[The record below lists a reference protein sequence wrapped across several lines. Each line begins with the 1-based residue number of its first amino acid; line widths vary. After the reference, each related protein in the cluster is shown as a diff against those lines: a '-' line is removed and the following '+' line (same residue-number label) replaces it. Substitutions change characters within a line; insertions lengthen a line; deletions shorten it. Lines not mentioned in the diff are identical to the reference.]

1 MTSRITSFTMQME
14 AKLNEEDNR
23 RFKKEYEGGQNAL
36 INFGRKKMNWNFKDE
51 FYPTPKGLAKKMCQY
66 LDGREERILE
76 PSAGKGDLIEAI
88 IERLEEKKDTYWR
101 ETTCIDF
108 CEKDEDLSG
117 IISSKYSEAAL
128 SKMIKARDELR
139 SKERF
144 WDNEVREYRNILTQ
158 AEKAQLMRLE
168 RRVRILSYIN
178 FQMVQEDFLEYN
190 TWKRFDA
197 IVMNPPFSEGAKH
210 LLKAISLMRFGGKIV
225 CLLNKETI
233 ANPYTNERKLLTKK
247 LEEFNAEIEFLPMEF
262 MSDDSERKT
271 SVEVALVKMT
281 IPEMASYKSQIL
293 EGLDKAREEKRADCE
308 ATEVS
313 TKVGWID
320 ALIEQCEYELEAG
333 IKLYG
338 EYKAILPYMCR
349 DYDKSTYSGNM
360 VTLKCGDRDFEP
372 NDFAHA
378 VRAKYWKKF
387 FSNKE
392 FERAL
397 TGNLTDTFNSIV
409 NEAADYEF
417 TKENVAKIIEK
428 MNVLMVTAREDT
440 ILKLFDKLSSEHSW
454 YPECSGNIHYYN
466 GWATNKAHKI
476 NDKKVILPINGF
488 SAFSGD
494 LDIYRINR
502 ELSDIE
508 KVLNYLAVGSEEKF
522 NYIDFNDAV
531 SYMVNTKITK
541 NIPCKYFSVTFYK
554 KGTCHITFR
563 EEAKVLIEKLNI
575 LGSQKKG
582 WLPPCY
588 GKKAYSDMT
597 EEEKAVIDEFQGKEE
612 YEKVLTKS
620 DYYLDGGSSF
630 DGVFALESA
639 S

>member
-1 MTSRITSFTMQME
+1 MV
-14 AKLNEEDNR
+14 N
-23 RFKKEYEGGQNAL
+23 FKKEYEGGQNAL

-51 FYPTPKGLAKKMCQY
+51 FYPTPKGLAKKMCEY
-66 LDGREERILE
+66 LDENDKDILE
-76 PSAGKGDLIEAI
+76 PTAGKGDLVEAI
-88 IERLEEKKDTYWR
+88 ISKFEESRYCYSRDENT
-101 ETTCIDF
+101 IDM
-108 CEKDEDLSG
+108 CEAD
-117 IISSKYSEAAL
+117 
-128 SKMIKARDELR
+128 DELR
-139 SKERF
+139 DVLSSRYSEEAKEKLRERKRNLSDKERF
-144 WDNEVREYRNILTQ
+144 WDEETRQYKNILTED
-158 AEKAQLMRLE
+158 EKEDLRKLE
-168 RRVRILSYIN
+168 RRCSVLSDTKFKVVAN
-178 FQMVQEDFLEYN
+178 DFLEYK
-190 TWKRFDA
+190 TWKKYDA
-197 IVMNPPFSEGAKH
+197 IVMNPPFSEGDKH
-210 LLKAISLMRFGGKIV
+210 LLKAISLMRFGGKII

-233 ANPYTNERKLLTKK
+233 ANPYTNSRKLLLKK
-247 LEEFNAEIEFLPMEF
+247 LEEYGAEIEYLPLEF
-262 MSDDSERKT
+262 VNAERKT
-271 SVEVALVKMT
+271 SVEVALIKMR
-281 IPEMASYKSQIL
+281 IPEDAGYRSQIL
-293 EGLDKAREEKRADCE
+293 DGLDKAREEAHADFE
-308 ATEVS
+308 AREVS
-313 TKVGWID
+313 TAVGWID

-333 IKLYG
+333 MRLYK

-349 DYDKSTYSGNM
+349 DYDRTHYSGDM
-360 VTLKCGDRDFEP
+360 LTLKCGDREFEP
-372 NDFAHA
+372 NTFART
-378 VRAKYWKKF
+378 VRSKYWHKF

-409 NEAADYEF
+409 NEAGEYEF
-417 TKENVAKIIEK
+417 TRENVTKVIEK
-428 MNVLMVTAREDT
+428 MNVLMSSAREDT

-531 SYMVNTKITK
+531 SYMVNTKTTK

-554 KGTCHITFR
+554 KGTCHLTFR

-588 GKKAYSDMT
+588 GKKVYSDMT
-597 EEEKAVIDEFQGKEE
+597 AEEKAVIDEFQGKED
-612 YEKVLTKS
+612 YERVLSKS
-620 DYYLDGGSSF
+620 DYYLDGGYGF
-630 DGVFALESA
+630 DGVFALESV

>member
-1 MTSRITSFTMQME
+1 MKEF
-14 AKLNEEDNR
+14 
-23 RFKKEYEGGQNAL
+23 FKEKEN
-36 INFGRKKMNWNFKDE
+36 
-51 FYPTPKGLAKKMCQY
+51 FYPTPKGLAEKMCQY

-88 IERLEEKKDTYWR
+88 IERLGAKNDTYWR
-101 ETTCIDF
+101 KTTYIDF
-108 CEKDEDLSG
+108 CEKDADLRG
-117 IISSKYSEAAL
+117 IISSKYSETAL
-128 SKMIKARDELR
+128 NEMKRSKDELR
-139 SKERF
+139 DKEMY
-144 WDNEVREYRNILTQ
+144 WDDEAKEYKNILTQ
-158 AEKAQLMRLE
+158 DEKIRLSRLE
-168 RRVRILSYIN
+168 RRTLTLSYTN

-190 TWKRFDA
+190 TWKRYDV
-197 IVMNPPFSEGAKH
+197 IVMNPPFAEGAKH

-281 IPEMASYKSQIL
+281 IPEMASYKSHIL

-387 FSNKE
+387 FSNEE
-392 FERAL
+392 FQRAL
-397 TGNLTDTFNSIV
+397 TSNLSSTFNSIV

-417 TKENVAKIIEK
+417 TKGNVAKIIEK
-428 MNVLMVTAREDT
+428 MNVLMVTAREET
-440 ILKLFDKLSSEHSW
+440 ILELFDTLSAKHSW
-454 YPECSGNIHYYN
+454 CSESDNNIHYYN
-466 GWATNKAHKI
+466 GWAANKAHKI

-488 SAFSGD
+488 RAYSGD
-494 LDIYRINR
+494 MDLYHITSK
-502 ELSDIE
+502 LSDIE
-508 KVLNYLAVGSEEKF
+508 KVFNYLAVGSDEEF
-522 NYIDFNDAV
+522 VPIDLPRKLQLCSNQE
-531 SYMVNTKITK
+531 ITK
-541 NIPCKYFSVTFYK
+541 NIGLKYFDVTFYK
-554 KGTCHITFR
+554 KGTCHIRFKD
-563 EEAKVLIEKLNI
+563 ESKPLVEKLNI

-597 EEEKAVIDEFQGKEE
+597 SDEKAVIEEFQGREN
-612 YEKVLTKS
+612 YEKVLSKS
-620 DYYLDGGSSF
+620 DYYLDGGSGF
-630 DGVFALESA
+630 NGVFALESA